1 MKTKQIAL
9 NVNTDGCSFVNTLSY
24 FSLFLYL
31 DSRVYSKKHVKKE
44 RSRERAELAKAWNL
58 LDPLGKGEF
67 HILHLN
73 APLEGPGVLVFWD
86 KMPATHL
93 IHILTERV
101 KNGSPR
107 LAYVFG
113 SLVHYGVKTKLKYF
127 KLIVCA
133 RFKNKDGTIN

>member
-9 NVNTDGCSFVNTLSY
+9 NVNTDGCSIVKHTLNC

-73 APLEGPGVLVFWD
+73 APLKGPGLLSVL
-86 KMPATHL
+86 
-93 IHILTERV
+93 R
-101 KNGSPR
+101 
-107 LAYVFG
+107 
-113 SLVHYGVKTKLKYF
+113 
-127 KLIVCA
+127 
-133 RFKNKDGTIN
+133 

>member
-1 MKTKQIAL
+1 MDARSLSTL
-9 NVNTDGCSFVNTLSY
+9 NC

-31 DSRVYSKKHVKKE
+31 DSRVFSKKHVKKE

-73 APLEGPGVLVFWD
+73 APLEGPGLLVFWD
-86 KMPATHL
+86 KMPATQL

-101 KNGSPR
+101 NNGSPR
-107 LAYVFG
+107 LAYV
-113 SLVHYGVKTKLKYF
+113 F

>member
-1 MKTKQIAL
+1 MKTKQIVL

-67 HILHLN
+67 HDYSTFKCTSGRSWSVI
-73 APLEGPGVLVFWD
+73 VL
-86 KMPATHL
+86 
-93 IHILTERV
+93 R
-101 KNGSPR
+101 
-107 LAYVFG
+107 
-113 SLVHYGVKTKLKYF
+113 
-127 KLIVCA
+127 
-133 RFKNKDGTIN
+133 